1 MAKMLRGMDSDYGMA
16 GVKKKAK
23 KRKKAKKASR
33 KAAPAGYK
41 VATAKTC
48 LGRKNRLKKKCI
60 WGRGRFKGK
69 LLRKTGK

>member
-1 MAKMLRGMDSDYGMA
+1 MDSDYGMA

-33 KAAPAGYK
+33 KAAPKGFK
-41 VATAKTC
+41 VATEKSC
-48 LGRKNRLKKKCI
+48 LRGKRKLKKGCI